1 MYEEEYEETLSLT
14 DIAAYIL
21 HHWKPIMIL
30 GIVFMIVV
38 GGLLSFKDYAT
49 IQTKYGDETYSSMIQ
64 DLTESQVS
72 NAQQFYKRY
81 QTYKQRI
88 ADNQFYLDNS
98 LKMKIDP
105 NKVSVYTVQYL
116 VSSDYQGIINSFT
129 SAALDLDDYEEMAKI
144 MDGSVDARYM
154 NELVYLSGD
163 VQQEAFDIDTDK
175 VGDVINGN
183 ISNTYKG
190 VLNVNITSNGRDTC
204 EKLAEVADRAIQA
217 YYDKLKATGV
227 NAEIKQLTTS
237 YSEKVDM
244 TLAEFQRTQSDQGAD
259 LVQGFYKFETDA
271 KDSLDEDEFAV
282 FEYLIQKEE
291 QVTDKIHWK
300 RWGVVGLAGGLF
312 LGFVIYLISYLAIP
326 GVKTSDE
333 IEHITDEKELG
344 SVIQPAKYNFAVG
357 KIFHIW
363 ANKIRFRGFNQLN
376 DDESI
381 AILSE
386 RITSNCSSKDA
397 KSVFLLADA
406 DDEYTQQVVEKS
418 VHALEG
424 KGFKVNFGNPDSSVE
439 ALRALKDSDVA
450 VHAITIM
457 RSLSNSVRAN
467 KAICEENQIPV
478 VGNVIIYP
486 QG

>member
-14 DIAAYIL
+14 DIIAYIL
-21 HHWKPIMIL
+21 HHWKPIIIL
-30 GIVFMIVV
+30 SVVFMVLV
-38 GGLLSFKDYAT
+38 GGLLSYRDYSA
-49 IQTKYGDETYSSMIQ
+49 IQNKYVDETYSTMTR
-64 DLTESQVS
+64 DLTESQIS

-163 VQQEAFDIDTDK
+163 VQQEAYDIDTDK
-175 VGDVINGN
+175 VGDVINGKF
-183 ISNTYKG
+183 SNSYKG
-190 VLNVNITSNGRDTC
+190 VLNVNITSNGRETC
-204 EKLAEVADRAIQA
+204 EKLAEVADKAIQA
-217 YYDKLKATGV
+217 YYEKLKETGV

-244 TLAEFQRTQSDQGAD
+244 SLAEFQRTQSDQGAE
-259 LVQGFYKFETDA
+259 LVQGFYEFETDA

-282 FEYLIQKEE
+282 FQYLIQKEE
-291 QVTDKIHWK
+291 KVTEKIHWK
-300 RWGVVGLAGGLF
+300 KWCAIGLVGGGF
-312 LGFVIYLISYLAIP
+312 LGVIIYLVSYLMIS

-333 IEHITDEKELG
+333 IEHILGEKEMG
-344 SVIQPAKYNFAVG
+344 SIIQPSKYTKKVG
-357 KIFHIW
+357 KIFHDW

-376 DDESI
+376 DDEAI

-386 RITSNCSSKDA
+386 RITSNCKDKDA
-397 KSVFLLADA
+397 KSVFLIADA
-406 DDEYTQQVVEKS
+406 DDEYTKQVMEKS
-418 VHALEG
+418 VRALEG
-424 KGFKVNFGNPDSSVE
+424 KGLKVSSGNPDSSVE
-439 ALRALKDSDVA
+439 ALIALRDSDAA
-450 VHAITIM
+450 VHAVTIM

-467 KAICEENQIPV
+467 KSICEENKVPV
-478 VGNVIIYP
+478 VGNVVIYP
-486 QG
+486 QA